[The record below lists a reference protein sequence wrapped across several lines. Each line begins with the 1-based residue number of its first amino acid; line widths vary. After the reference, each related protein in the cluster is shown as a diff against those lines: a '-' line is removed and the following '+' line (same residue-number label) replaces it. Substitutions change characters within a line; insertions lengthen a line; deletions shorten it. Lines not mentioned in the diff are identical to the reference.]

1 MPTKCIIINIL
12 IDELYKFNN
21 FNFRR
26 MVHLDQN
33 VHLPPVTSQSSDTS
47 SEFVTVTPDITL
59 PTMNPVET
67 INQLNQTNNLY
78 YVIPSQHCAREEP
91 TESSLV
97 TPETGFHFLF
107 TSEQTV
113 DLTDESQKE

>member
-1 MPTKCIIINIL
+1 MYIFTKC
-12 IDELYKFNN
+12 KFNHFY

-26 MVHLDQN
+26 LVLFDQN
-33 VHLPPVTSQSSDTS
+33 VPPQRVTTQSSDTS

-59 PTMNPVET
+59 PSIDSVET
-67 INQLNQTNNLY
+67 INPKNLY
-78 YVIPSQHCAREEP
+78 YVLPSQHCVREEP

-113 DLTDESQKE
+113 DLTNESQRE